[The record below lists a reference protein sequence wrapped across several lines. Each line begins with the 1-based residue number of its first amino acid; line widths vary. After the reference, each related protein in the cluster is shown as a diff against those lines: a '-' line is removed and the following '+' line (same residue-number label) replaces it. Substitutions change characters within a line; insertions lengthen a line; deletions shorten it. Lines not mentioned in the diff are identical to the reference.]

1 MIADNALLGGF
12 AAGQRPVGSQIV
24 RDVCRDFDIASAMG
38 APEHAVGLLG
48 AAGTGR
54 SDGKPGA
61 PMPAAGHKL
70 ITPPTAAIGPSEQKP
85 AADGPAAAAVIAPP
99 AAAGGVKPASPM
111 FDHVYAEAEAV
122 FFFLEL
128 RE

>member
-12 AAGQRPVGSQIV
+12 AAGQRPVGSQII
-24 RDVCRDFDIASAMG
+24 RDVCRDFDIASAMS
-38 APEHAVGLLG
+38 APEHAVELLA

-54 SDGKPGA
+54 SDGKAVA
-61 PMPAAGHKL
+61 PTPAAGHKL
-70 ITPPTAAIGPSEQKP
+70 ITAPTAAIGPSEQKP

-111 FDHVYAEAEAV
+111 FDTFTPKRKRFS
-122 FFFLEL
+122 FFWN
-128 RE
+128 